1 MGLHHLAL
9 STQFLALMGIVS
21 TLAPGCQAGNSQK
34 GYKCADG
41 FPSASLLTQHSLESE
56 HVSAPSLK
64 GSQDRETRPGASSAE
79 EHAIDPSTLGPC
91 LAWLHLGPR
100 KQLQMFLD
108 FFSGVTLEPGS
119 AQQERGQVR

>member
-9 STQFLALMGIVS
+9 STQFLALMGKVS
-21 TLAPGCQAGNSQK
+21 TLAPGCQAGNGQK

-64 GSQDRETRPGASSAE
+64 GSQTES
-79 EHAIDPSTLGPC
+79 LGS
-91 LAWLHLGPR
+91 GP
-100 KQLQMFLD
+100 
-108 FFSGVTLEPGS
+108 
-119 AQQERGQVR
+119 AQQRNTPYTLQLLVRA